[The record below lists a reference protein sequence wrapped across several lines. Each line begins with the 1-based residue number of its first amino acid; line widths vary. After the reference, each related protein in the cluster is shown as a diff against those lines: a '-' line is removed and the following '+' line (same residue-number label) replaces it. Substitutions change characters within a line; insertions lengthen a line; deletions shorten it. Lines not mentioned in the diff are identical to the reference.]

1 MPALELYR
9 WTITDPVSG
18 KRRPTRYV
26 MSCDDALA
34 LDPTA
39 EPVPG
44 TLEVR
49 AVPDDPT
56 AMGAAGQFTQVVYP
70 PGSETLK

>member
-1 MPALELYR
+1 MPALELHR
-9 WTITDPVSG
+9 WVITDQVTG

-26 MSCDDALA
+26 MSREDALA

-56 AMGAAGQFTQVVYP
+56 AMGAAGQFTPITNP
-70 PGSETLK
+70 PV

>member
-1 MPALELYR
+1 MPTLELHR
-9 WTITDPVSG
+9 WTITDPVTL

-26 MSCDDALA
+26 MTREDALA
-34 LDPTA
+34 LDRTA

-49 AVPDDPT
+49 AVPDDTT
-56 AMGAAGQFTQVVYP
+56 AMGAAGQFTPITNP
-70 PGSETLK
+70 PAA